1 MRHDTPEE
9 LKRAIDKKAEALKR
23 QRSRSKKLRILLDT
37 RTKKM
42 VTLWGALDDIR
53 RDVGRVAS
61 DLPDPGDWTSLVQSV
76 RELVNDYVTLKFA
89 LSREAVRAALLEERL
104 REEQEKAPGLFLYVR
119 RWLQRRRKVDGQ

>member
-9 LKRAIDKKAEALKR
+9 LKRALDKKAEALKR